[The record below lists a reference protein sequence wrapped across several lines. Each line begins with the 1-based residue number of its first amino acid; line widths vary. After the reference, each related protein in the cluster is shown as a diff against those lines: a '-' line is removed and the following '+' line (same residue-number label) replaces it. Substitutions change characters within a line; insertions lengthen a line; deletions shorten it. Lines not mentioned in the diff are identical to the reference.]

1 MSTELRDYEA
11 WHDGYDEAGS
21 GLSWRLS
28 TVQRYLSAVLD
39 SSGLD
44 RREGP
49 FQVLSVCAGDGR
61 DIIGVLTGRADAAR
75 VHATLLELHP
85 GIADSARRRVDE
97 AGLAEQIEVRTV
109 DAGTSDTYRD
119 LPPADL
125 VLLVGIFG
133 NISDED
139 LQRTVTASPGLCA
152 PGAALLWSRGRG
164 GTLTDRN
171 DAVRAWFGAAGFTE
185 LDYATSDRGH
195 RPALGL
201 VRYDG
206 PPRPVHPG
214 QRWFTFTR

>member
-1 MSTELRDYEA
+1 VSSELRDYEA
-11 WHDGYDEAGS
+11 WHDGYDDTGS
-21 GLSWRLS
+21 GLSWRLAR
-28 TVQRYLSAVLD
+28 VQRYLRSVLD
-39 SSGLD
+39 QRD
-44 RREGP
+44 GP
-49 FQVLSVCAGDGR
+49 LRVLSVCAGDGR
-61 DIIGVLTGRADAAR
+61 DIIGALTGRADAAR
-75 VHATLLELHP
+75 VRVTLLEVHP
-85 GIADSARRRVDE
+85 GIADSARRRAAE
-97 AGLAEQIEVRTV
+97 ADLTEQVEVRTV
-109 DAGTSDTYRD
+109 DAGTSDAYLD

-139 LQRTVTASPGLCA
+139 LERTITASAALCA

-164 GTLTDRN
+164 GSLTDRN
-171 DAVRAWFGAAGFTE
+171 DAVRGWFREAGFTE

-206 PPRPVHPG
+206 PPEAVQPG